1 MTPQSHF
8 NVVARVA
15 PGRERALRALLA
27 TMNGA
32 SGSADPANA
41 VLPFGAFEELHFARL
56 VLVDDALMND
66 LRVHGVE
73 PPRLPTCLALLG
85 ECDGPARDCLAAMA
99 SRAAAGLR
107 TLFAHCDG
115 FDAGGD
121 LLAWLLAHN
130 RPVAA
135 MYVNRIGRTVRQV
148 REEHALWQAL
158 AQRAPRAP
166 VASAGEAQQR
176 RRELVEWVG
185 AEVRAGR
192 LRLTPPAPT
201 PLAWRIANLG
211 HALGV
216 PLVGVL
222 LAPLAMVL
230 LPVAIVLLRRHE
242 RRDPEYCPPPDPA
255 ALRTLQDIEDH
266 DLTNQFSA
274 TGPVKPGAF
283 RRLLLTLLLV
293 AIDWA
298 CRHVFGRGHL
308 ARVQTIH
315 FARWVLLDGGA
326 RVLFASSY
334 DGGHEAYMD
343 DFVNKV
349 GWGMNLVFSNGV
361 GWPRTDWLILR
372 GARREQAFKRYQRR
386 HQIPSQVW
394 YKAYPGL
401 TLTDLDRACRIRA
414 GLDAADPSDA
424 QAVAWL
430 RMI

>member
-242 RRDPEYCPPPDPA
+242 RRDPEDRPPPDPA
-255 ALRTLQDIEDH
+255 ALRALQDIEDH

-308 ARVQTIH
+308 GARADDPFRTLGLARRRRARAVRQQLRRQPRGVHGRLRQQGRLGHEPRVQQRRRLAAH
-315 FARWVLLDGGA
+315 RLADHARRAPRAGVQALPAPAPDPDAG
-326 RVLFASSY
+326 
-334 DGGHEAYMD
+334 
-343 DFVNKV
+343 
-349 GWGMNLVFSNGV
+349 LVQGL
-361 GWPRTDWLILR
+361 PRTDADRPRPRVPHPRRPRR
-372 GARREQAFKRYQRR
+372 GRPER
-386 HQIPSQVW
+386 
-394 YKAYPGL
+394 
-401 TLTDLDRACRIRA
+401 RA
-414 GLDAADPSDA
+414 GSSPG
-424 QAVAWL
+424 
-430 RMI
+430 